1 MESRLAFLGITFL
14 LVVLI
19 AGGLAAAAVYYCI
32 HMPGRSL
39 RGSLPPLDPQ
49 QKQMREDL
57 TRHVRV
63 LAGDIGERRSE
74 HGDSLDR
81 AADYIEAQLRSFGY
95 VPAVREFGDK
105 PYRNIS
111 VELHGR
117 EKQDQVIVVGAHY
130 DTVRGTPGA
139 DDNASGVAG
148 LLEIARALQGKRF
161 PRSVRFIAFCNEEEP
176 FYGTDDMGSRVS
188 AEHSRDR
195 GENIVAMFSLEMIGY
210 YSDEPG
216 SQRYP
221 GVIRP
226 FYPDRGDFI
235 AFVGNLDSRN
245 VVHRAIAVFRQQRVF
260 PSEGMVAPEWLVPD
274 IRRSDQASYW
284 AFGYPGVM
292 ITDTS
297 NFRNYGYHNMG
308 DTWKTLDYG
317 RMARLVT
324 GLTAMIRGLAGD
336 GPR

>member
-1 MESRLAFLGITFL
+1 MESRLAFLGIGFL
-14 LVVLI
+14 LTLLAV
-19 AGGLAAAAVYYCI
+19 GGLAGAAVYYCI
-32 HMPGRSL
+32 HMPGSSL
-39 RGSLPPLDPQ
+39 HGTLPPLDPLQ
-49 QKQMREDL
+49 EQLREDL
-57 TRHVRV
+57 TQHVRI
-63 LAGDIGERRSE
+63 LAEDIGERRSE
-74 HGDSLDR
+74 HMAALNR
-81 AADYIEAQLRSFGY
+81 AADYIEAQLRSYGY

-117 EKQDQVIVVGAHY
+117 EKQDQIIVIGAHY
-130 DTVRGTPGA
+130 DTVWGTPGA

-161 PRSVRFIAFCNEEEP
+161 PRSVRLIAFCNEEEP

-188 AEHSRDR
+188 AEHSRNRD
-195 GENIVAMFSLEMIGY
+195 ENIVAMFSLEMIGY
-210 YSDEPG
+210 YADEPR

-221 GVIRP
+221 HVIRP
-226 FYPDRGDFI
+226 FYPDKGDFI
-235 AFVGNLDSRN
+235 AFVGNLDSRY
-245 VVHRAIAVFRQQRVF
+245 VLHRAIAAFRRQRVF

-284 AFGYPGVM
+284 FFGYPGVM

-324 GLTAMIRGLAGD
+324 GLTAMIRGLAG
-336 GPR
+336 GTP